1 MFSFPSLRPRVKTVP
16 GLYTLHQGDVFL
28 PGAGSAVF
36 EPAFGLPAI
45 QLIGNA
51 IYAARSLNP
60 LQPPQVRTTLTTTT
74 AGLGGL
80 VAGQL
85 IGAPLFTPEGGNGN
99 Q

>member
-1 MFSFPSLRPRVKTVP
+1 MFSFSALRPRTKVP
-16 GLYTLHQGDVFL
+16 GPYHYHQGDVFL
-28 PGAGSAVF
+28 PGAGGQVF
-36 EPAFGLPAI
+36 EPAFSLPMI
-45 QLIGNA
+45 QLIGAA
-51 IYAARSLNP
+51 IYAGPAPHP

-85 IGAPLFTPEGGNGN
+85 IGAPLLVPETSNGS